1 MNTNNLKKVAPRAR
15 TAFIKAITAR
25 AGEFGITAK
34 DVSAPTI
41 SGDVLQ
47 VAGFTHPA
55 RFAPA
60 ITRLQERVANE
71 GFAQLIEQM
80 AYTWF
85 NRFCAIRFMEL
96 KSEEGYLE
104 HGVRLLSHPTQS
116 QGFEVL
122 DRAPEVIE
130 SLMGEGVSLD
140 KSALLELML
149 AGNEQEALFR
159 ELLLGQCHRLHQ
171 AMPFLFE
178 AIDDETE
185 LLLPTGLTRTDA
197 FWRELVD
204 GIPEED
210 WTQVEVIGWLY
221 QFYIS
226 EKKDEVIG
234 KVVKSEDIPA
244 ATQLFT
250 PNWIVQYL
258 VQNSIGRYWLQTYPD
273 SALPAVMPYFVFPGE
288 QPIAVQDEYAR
299 LIPTSIEPESIKV
312 LDPAC
317 GSGHILVEAYN
328 LLYRIY
334 EERGYRSRD
343 IPQLILTHN
352 LFGLDIDDRAAQ
364 LAGFAL
370 LMRARQDDRR
380 LFSREIQLNVHALQ
394 ESRHLN
400 IPKLWQALNLNAEWD
415 RGQSQDLFAVASASL
430 ASNDPRLSLLSDL
443 HRRFLAAKT
452 LGSLIEVPAEQVQAI
467 DELCATLQT
476 LSISG
481 DAMQKP
487 AAKAL
492 LPLLAQAAVLARR
505 YDAVIANPP
514 YMGSKGMNGD
524 LKEFAK
530 KQFPNSKSDLFAIF
544 IERNLELANR
554 AGLVAM
560 ITIQNWMFLSSY
572 ENLRVNILEQH
583 GIRTLIQ
590 IGYNSFPELNS
601 KVVQAAAFVIQA
613 YGGPKVSEYINLN
626 DVSQSANKQSIFLE
640 KLSNNSIFNVHQR
653 ELTGIPGYPIAYWI
667 SPTLRSIFST
677 AKRLGD
683 LAKPRQGLAS
693 GDNER
698 FMRYWYEI
706 NQKKTDF
713 KQTDYQCA
721 IKSSF
726 KWFPHNKGGAYRK
739 WFGNNDYVLAFD
751 EVNYNALAGMGNHLP
766 SKQLYFKPGMS
777 WTALTSGKFNGRY
790 TEHSIF
796 DAKGPVL
803 FANQGKNIFHFMA
816 FCNSIVATEI
826 LKILAPTLDFNQG
839 PVGNLPIVE
848 SNKGS
853 SLCSVSDSSKHCVEI
868 SKNDWNQYEVS
879 WGFANNPLLSLG
891 YHQLTLKASYQL
903 LCAHWHN
910 ATFEM
915 QRLEEGNNRLFID
928 AYGLQD
934 ELTPEVPLS
943 EITLTCNPHYR
954 YGGNLT
960 DEEREARLQSDTIA
974 ELISYAIGCM
984 MGRYSLDREGLV
996 YAQAGNE
1003 GFKALVEEGAYATFA
1018 ADEDGILP
1026 LSTDSWFEDDV
1037 ATRLEAFVCTVWG
1050 KETLEENLQF
1060 IADSLCLDAIKPVKK
1075 GGETS
1080 RETLRRYLSTQ
1091 FYKDHLKTYKKRP
1104 IYWLFS
1110 SGKEKAFECL
1120 VYLHRYN
1127 EATLPRMRTEYVTPL
1142 LGQMAGRIE
1151 RLRLQQTEASTSDA
1165 KRIGKEIDSLTKQLA
1180 ELRAF
1185 DDQLKHHADM
1195 RITLDLDD
1203 GVKVNYGKFGTLLS
1217 DVKAITGDKGE

>member
-34 DVSAPTI
+34 GVSAPTI

-71 GFAQLIEQM
+71 GCAQLIEQM

-104 HGVRLLSHPTQS
+104 HGVRLLSHPTQP

-140 KSALLELML
+140 KPALLELML
-149 AGNEQEALFR
+149 AGNEQETLFR

-258 VQNSIGRYWLQTYPD
+258 VQNSVGRYWLQTYPD

-288 QPIAVQDEYAR
+288 QPIEVQDEYAR
-299 LIPTSIEPESIKV
+299 LTPASIEPESIKV

-343 IPQLILTHN
+343 IPQLILTRN

-380 LFSREIQLNVHALQ
+380 LFSRELSLNIHALQ
-394 ESRHLN
+394 ESRRLN

-415 RGQSQDLFAVASASL
+415 RGQSQDLFAVTPASL
-430 ASNDPRLSLLSDL
+430 ASNDPRLALLNDL
-443 HRRFLAAKT
+443 HQRFLSAKT
-452 LGSLIEVPAEQVQAI
+452 LGSLIEVPAEQAQAT
-467 DELCATLQT
+467 DELCAALET

-487 AAKAL
+487 AAQAL
-492 LPLLAQAAVLARR
+492 LPLLKQACVLAKR

-514 YMGSKGMNGD
+514 YMGSKGMNVE

-530 KQFPNSKSDLFAIF
+530 MQFPNSKSDLFAIF
-544 IERNLELANR
+544 IERNLDLTTT
-554 AGLVAM
+554 AGMVAM
-560 ITIQNWMFLSSY
+560 ITMQSWMFLSSF
-572 ENLRVNILEQH
+572 EALRTRILGQH
-583 GIRTLIQ
+583 TILGMAHLGARGFDS
-590 IGYNSFPELNS
+590 IGGE
-601 KVVQAAAFVIQA
+601 VVSTTAFVLAQPHLPTYQGA
-613 YGGPKVSEYINLN
+613 YFRLVDGNSEAEKAAMFKVAN
-626 DVSQSANKQSIFLE
+626 ATNKQ
-640 KLSNNSIFNVHQR
+640 V
-653 ELTGIPGYPIAYWI
+653 
-667 SPTLRSIFST
+667 
-677 AKRLGD
+677 
-683 LAKPRQGLAS
+683 
-693 GDNER
+693 
-698 FMRYWYEI
+698 
-706 NQKKTDF
+706 
-713 KQTDYQCA
+713 
-721 IKSSF
+721 
-726 KWFPHNKGGAYRK
+726 
-739 WFGNNDYVLAFD
+739 
-751 EVNYNALAGMGNHLP
+751 
-766 SKQLYFKPGMS
+766 
-777 WTALTSGKFNGRY
+777 
-790 TEHSIF
+790 
-796 DAKGPVL
+796 
-803 FANQGKNIFHFMA
+803 
-816 FCNSIVATEI
+816 
-826 LKILAPTLDFNQG
+826 
-839 PVGNLPIVE
+839 
-848 SNKGS
+848 
-853 SLCSVSDSSKHCVEI
+853 
-868 SKNDWNQYEVS
+868 
-879 WGFANNPLLSLG
+879 
-891 YHQLTLKASYQL
+891 
-903 LCAHWHN
+903 
-910 ATFEM
+910 
-915 QRLEEGNNRLFID
+915 
-928 AYGLQD
+928 
-934 ELTPEVPLS
+934 
-943 EITLTCNPHYR
+943 
-954 YGGNLT
+954 
-960 DEEREARLQSDTIA
+960 
-974 ELISYAIGCM
+974 
-984 MGRYSLDREGLV
+984 
-996 YAQAGNE
+996 
-1003 GFKALVEEGAYATFA
+1003 
-1018 ADEDGILP
+1018 
-1026 LSTDSWFEDDV
+1026 
-1037 ATRLEAFVCTVWG
+1037 
-1050 KETLEENLQF
+1050 
-1060 IADSLCLDAIKPVKK
+1060 
-1075 GGETS
+1075 
-1080 RETLRRYLSTQ
+1080 
-1091 FYKDHLKTYKKRP
+1091 
-1104 IYWLFS
+1104 
-1110 SGKEKAFECL
+1110 
-1120 VYLHRYN
+1120 
-1127 EATLPRMRTEYVTPL
+1127 
-1142 LGQMAGRIE
+1142 
-1151 RLRLQQTEASTSDA
+1151 
-1165 KRIGKEIDSLTKQLA
+1165 
-1180 ELRAF
+1180 
-1185 DDQLKHHADM
+1185 
-1195 RITLDLDD
+1195 
-1203 GVKVNYGKFGTLLS
+1203 
-1217 DVKAITGDKGE
+1217 

>member
-25 AGEFGITAK
+25 AGEFGITSK
-34 DVSAPTI
+34 GVSAPTI

-104 HGVRLLSHPTQS
+104 HGVRLLSHPTQP

-210 WTQVEVIGWLY
+210 WTLVEVIGWLY

-288 QPIAVQDEYAR
+288 QPIEVQDEYAR
-299 LIPTSIEPESIKV
+299 LTPASIEPESIKV

-343 IPQLILTHN
+343 IPTLILSHN
-352 LFGLDIDDRAAQ
+352 LYGLDIDDRAAQ

-415 RGQSQDLFAVASASL
+415 RGQSQDLFAVAPASL
-430 ASNDPRLSLLSDL
+430 ASNDPRLALLNDL
-443 HRRFLAAKT
+443 HQRFLSAKT
-452 LGSLIEVPAEQVQAI
+452 LGSLIEVPAEQAPAI
-467 DELCATLQT
+467 AELAATLHT

-487 AAKAL
+487 AAQAL
-492 LPLLAQAAVLARR
+492 LPLLKQASVLAKR

-514 YMGSKGMNGD
+514 YMGSKGMNAE

-530 KQFPNSKSDLFAIF
+530 KQFPDSKSDLFAMF
-544 IERNLELANR
+544 MESGFDLLKPNAFH
-554 AGLVAM
+554 AM
-560 ITIQNWMFLSSY
+560 VTMQSWMFLSSY
-572 ENLRVNILEQH
+572 ENLRIKLLNHSAIECMAHMANMVM
-583 GIRTLIQ
+583 GIAFGTAATVCRKGGHRLTRGGFCYVEYEDIDDNGRPKQ
-590 IGYNSFPELNS
+590 FPPL
-601 KVVQAAAFVIQA
+601 
-613 YGGPKVSEYINLN
+613 
-626 DVSQSANKQSIFLE
+626 
-640 KLSNNSIFNVHQR
+640 
-653 ELTGIPGYPIAYWI
+653 
-667 SPTLRSIFST
+667 
-677 AKRLGD
+677 
-683 LAKPRQGLAS
+683 
-693 GDNER
+693 NER
-698 FMRYWYEI
+698 
-706 NQKKTDF
+706 NLKAVK
-713 KQTDYQCA
+713 
-721 IKSSF
+721 
-726 KWFPHNKGGAYRK
+726 
-739 WFGNNDYVLAFD
+739 
-751 EVNYNALAGMGNHLP
+751 
-766 SKQLYFKPGMS
+766 
-777 WTALTSGKFNGRY
+777 
-790 TEHSIF
+790 
-796 DAKGPVL
+796 
-803 FANQGKNIFHFMA
+803 QGKA
-816 FCNSIVATEI
+816 ASE
-826 LKILAPTLDFNQG
+826 QG
-839 PVGNLPIVE
+839 E
-848 SNKGS
+848 
-853 SLCSVSDSSKHCVEI
+853 
-868 SKNDWNQYEVS
+868 
-879 WGFANNPLLSLG
+879 
-891 YHQLTLKASYQL
+891 
-903 LCAHWHN
+903 
-910 ATFEM
+910 
-915 QRLEEGNNRLFID
+915 
-928 AYGLQD
+928 
-934 ELTPEVPLS
+934 
-943 EITLTCNPHYR
+943 
-954 YGGNLT
+954 
-960 DEEREARLQSDTIA
+960 
-974 ELISYAIGCM
+974 
-984 MGRYSLDREGLV
+984 
-996 YAQAGNE
+996 
-1003 GFKALVEEGAYATFA
+1003 
-1018 ADEDGILP
+1018 
-1026 LSTDSWFEDDV
+1026 
-1037 ATRLEAFVCTVWG
+1037 
-1050 KETLEENLQF
+1050 
-1060 IADSLCLDAIKPVKK
+1060 
-1075 GGETS
+1075 
-1080 RETLRRYLSTQ
+1080 
-1091 FYKDHLKTYKKRP
+1091 
-1104 IYWLFS
+1104 
-1110 SGKEKAFECL
+1110 
-1120 VYLHRYN
+1120 
-1127 EATLPRMRTEYVTPL
+1127 
-1142 LGQMAGRIE
+1142 
-1151 RLRLQQTEASTSDA
+1151 
-1165 KRIGKEIDSLTKQLA
+1165 
-1180 ELRAF
+1180 
-1185 DDQLKHHADM
+1185 
-1195 RITLDLDD
+1195 
-1203 GVKVNYGKFGTLLS
+1203 
-1217 DVKAITGDKGE
+1217 

>member
-15 TAFIKAITAR
+15 SAFIKAMVAR

-34 DVSAPTI
+34 GVSAPSV

-60 ITRLQERVANE
+60 INRLQERVTSL

-104 HGVRLLSHPTQS
+104 HGVRLLSHPTQPL
-116 QGFEVL
+116 GFEVL

-130 SLMGEGVSLD
+130 SLISEGINLN
-140 KSALLELML
+140 KPALLDLML

-204 GIPEED
+204 EIPEQD
-210 WTQVEVIGWLY
+210 WAQVEVIGWLY

-226 EKKDEVIG
+226 EKKGEVIG

-258 VQNSIGRYWLQTYPD
+258 VQNSLGRYWLQTYPE
-273 SALPAVMPYFVFPGE
+273 SSLAAEMPYYVATGE
-288 QPIAVQDEYAR
+288 QPAEVLAQLAQ
-299 LIPTSIEPESIKV
+299 LTPNSIEPESIKV

-328 LLYRIY
+328 ILYRIY
-334 EERGYRSRD
+334 EERGYRSRE

-352 LFGLDIDDRAAQ
+352 LYGLDIDDRAAQ

-380 LFSREIQLNVHALQ
+380 LFSRELSLNIYALQ
-394 ESRHLN
+394 ESRALN
-400 IPKLWQALNLNAEWD
+400 IPKLWQALNLNADWN
-415 RGQSQDLFAVASASL
+415 RGQVQDLFASEEVVSTPNTL
-430 ASNDPRLSLLSDL
+430 AANDSRLGLLNDL
-443 HRRFLAAKT
+443 HQRFLSAKT
-452 LGSLIEVPAEQVQAI
+452 LGSLIEVPAEQATAI
-467 DELCATLQT
+467 DELAATLHS
-476 LSISG
+476 LSLNG
-481 DAMQKP
+481 DTQQKP
-487 AAKAL
+487 AARTL
-492 LPLLAQAAVLARR
+492 LPLLKQASVLAKR

-514 YMGSKGMNGD
+514 YMGSKGMNAE

-530 KQFPNSKSDLFAIF
+530 KQFPDSKSDLFSMF
-544 IERNLELANR
+544 IER
-554 AGLVAM
+554 GLHLVTEGSFSAM
-560 ITIQNWMFLSSY
+560 VTMESWMFLSSFEKFRIKLLDATTINSMVHMPYLGKGSTSMGINFGTTAFVIENRSRPHFAGQYSCVRYYETDEGGIPFEFPTKNERLSSASAADFGKIPGRPIGYWIRKFDVFSFPNAAEEWISGGRIKTHDGQKYIRFIWEVSRNNDNWKRFIKGGDFRKHFGNEDFLVNWSTNALSFY
-572 ENLRVNILEQH
+572 ENH
-583 GIRTLIQ
+583 GGLYPKKFMAQEGICWSKITSGSQSFRIKRTFTEYDSASPTIFNKTFICDRYVL
-590 IGYNSFPELNS
+590 SFLNS
-601 KVVQAAAFVIQA
+601 KVSQFLLKA
-613 YGGPKVSEYINLN
+613 INPTIN
-626 DVSQSANKQSIFLE
+626 TQVADV
-640 KLSNNSIFNVHQR
+640 
-653 ELTGIPGYPIAYWI
+653 
-667 SPTLRSIFST
+667 
-677 AKRLGD
+677 
-683 LAKPRQGLAS
+683 
-693 GDNER
+693 
-698 FMRYWYEI
+698 
-706 NQKKTDF
+706 
-713 KQTDYQCA
+713 
-721 IKSSF
+721 
-726 KWFPHNKGGAYRK
+726 
-739 WFGNNDYVLAFD
+739 
-751 EVNYNALAGMGNHLP
+751 
-766 SKQLYFKPGMS
+766 
-777 WTALTSGKFNGRY
+777 
-790 TEHSIF
+790 
-796 DAKGPVL
+796 
-803 FANQGKNIFHFMA
+803 MA
-816 FCNSIVATEI
+816 
-826 LKILAPTLDFNQG
+826 
-839 PVGNLPIVE
+839 LPICRVDLGTQKSIKIAE
-848 SNKGS
+848 DNLIDIS
-853 SLCSVSDSSKHCVEI
+853 SE
-868 SKNDWNQYEVS
+868 DWNSCETS
-879 WGFANNPLLSLG
+879 WEFSYLPILHPNNRRLALS
-891 YHQLTLKASYQL
+891 ASYQQL
-903 LCAHWHN
+903 RLHWSEI
-910 ATFEM
+910 ALEM
-915 QRLEEGNNRLFID
+915 QRLEEENNRLFID

-960 DEEREARLQSDTIA
+960 DDEREARLQSDTIC

-996 YAQAGNE
+996 YAHAGNE
-1003 GFKALVEEGAYATFA
+1003 GFKALVEEGAYTTFA

-1026 LSTDSWFEDDV
+1026 LSAESWFADDV
-1037 ATRLEAFVCTVWG
+1037 AARVEAFVRTVWG
-1050 KETLEENLQF
+1050 AEQFEENLQF
-1060 IADSLCLDAIKPVKK
+1060 IADSLCLSAIKPVKK

-1080 RETLRRYLSTQ
+1080 RETLRRYLTTQ

-1142 LGQMAGRIE
+1142 LGQIASRIE
-1151 RLRLQQTEASTSDA
+1151 RKRMEQTEASTSDA
-1165 KRIGKEIDSLTKQLA
+1165 KRISKEIDSLTKQLA

-1195 RITLDLDD
+1195 RISLDLDD

-1217 DVKAITGDKGE
+1217 DVKAISGDKGE

>member
-34 DVSAPTI
+34 GVSAPTV

-60 ITRLQERVANE
+60 ITRLQERVASE

-104 HGVRLLSHPTQS
+104 HGVRLLSHPTQP

-130 SLMGEGVSLD
+130 SLMSEGVSLD

-185 LLLPTGLTRTDA
+185 LLLPNGLTRTDA

-204 GIPEED
+204 GIPEQD

-258 VQNSIGRYWLQTYPD
+258 VQNSVGRYWLQTYPD

-288 QPIAVQDEYAR
+288 QSIEVQDEYAR
-299 LIPTSIEPESIKV
+299 LTPASIEPESIKV

-343 IPQLILTHN
+343 IPQLILTRN

-400 IPKLWQALNLNAEWD
+400 IPKLWQALNLNGDWD
-415 RGQSQDLFAVASASL
+415 RDQSQDLFAVAPASL
-430 ASNDPRLSLLSDL
+430 ATNDPRLALLNDL
-443 HRRFLAAKT
+443 HQRFLAAKT
-452 LGSLIEVPAEQVQAI
+452 LGSLIEVPAEHAPAI
-467 DELCATLQT
+467 AELAATLHT

-487 AAKAL
+487 AAQAL
-492 LPLLAQAAVLARR
+492 LPLLKQACVLAKR

-514 YMGSKGMNGD
+514 YMGSKGMNAE

-544 IERNLELANR
+544 IERNLDLTTT
-554 AGLVAM
+554 AGMVAM
-560 ITIQNWMFLSSY
+560 ITMQSWMFLSSF
-572 ENLRVNILEQH
+572 EALRARILGQH
-583 GIRTLIQ
+583 TILGMAHLGARGFDS
-590 IGYNSFPELNS
+590 IGGE
-601 KVVQAAAFVIQA
+601 VVSTTAFVLAQPHLPT
-613 YGGPKVSEYINLN
+613 YQGGYFRLVEGNSE
-626 DVSQSANKQSIFLE
+626 AE
-640 KLSNNSIFNVHQR
+640 K
-653 ELTGIPGYPIAYWI
+653 A
-667 SPTLRSIFST
+667 
-677 AKRLGD
+677 A
-683 LAKPRQGLAS
+683 
-693 GDNER
+693 
-698 FMRYWYEI
+698 M
-706 NQKKTDF
+706 F
-713 KQTDYQCA
+713 K
-721 IKSSF
+721 
-726 KWFPHNKGGAYRK
+726 
-739 WFGNNDYVLAFD
+739 
-751 EVNYNALAGMGNHLP
+751 EALA
-766 SKQLYFKPGMS
+766 
-777 WTALTSGKFNGRY
+777 
-790 TEHSIF
+790 
-796 DAKGPVL
+796 
-803 FANQGKNIFHFMA
+803 
-816 FCNSIVATEI
+816 
-826 LKILAPTLDFNQG
+826 
-839 PVGNLPIVE
+839 
-848 SNKGS
+848 
-853 SLCSVSDSSKHCVEI
+853 
-868 SKNDWNQYEVS
+868 
-879 WGFANNPLLSLG
+879 
-891 YHQLTLKASYQL
+891 
-903 LCAHWHN
+903 
-910 ATFEM
+910 
-915 QRLEEGNNRLFID
+915 
-928 AYGLQD
+928 
-934 ELTPEVPLS
+934 
-943 EITLTCNPHYR
+943 
-954 YGGNLT
+954 
-960 DEEREARLQSDTIA
+960 
-974 ELISYAIGCM
+974 
-984 MGRYSLDREGLV
+984 
-996 YAQAGNE
+996 
-1003 GFKALVEEGAYATFA
+1003 
-1018 ADEDGILP
+1018 
-1026 LSTDSWFEDDV
+1026 
-1037 ATRLEAFVCTVWG
+1037 
-1050 KETLEENLQF
+1050 
-1060 IADSLCLDAIKPVKK
+1060 
-1075 GGETS
+1075 
-1080 RETLRRYLSTQ
+1080 
-1091 FYKDHLKTYKKRP
+1091 
-1104 IYWLFS
+1104 
-1110 SGKEKAFECL
+1110 
-1120 VYLHRYN
+1120 
-1127 EATLPRMRTEYVTPL
+1127 
-1142 LGQMAGRIE
+1142 
-1151 RLRLQQTEASTSDA
+1151 
-1165 KRIGKEIDSLTKQLA
+1165 
-1180 ELRAF
+1180 
-1185 DDQLKHHADM
+1185 
-1195 RITLDLDD
+1195 
-1203 GVKVNYGKFGTLLS
+1203 
-1217 DVKAITGDKGE
+1217 

>member
-34 DVSAPTI
+34 GVSAPTV

-96 KSEEGYLE
+96 KSDEGYLE
-104 HGVRLLSHPTQS
+104 HGVRILSHPTQP

-288 QPIAVQDEYAR
+288 QPIEVQDEYAC

-380 LFSREIQLNVHALQ
+380 LFSREIQLNIHALQ

-400 IPKLWQALNLNAEWD
+400 IPNLWQALNLNAEWD
-415 RGQSQDLFAVASASL
+415 RGQSQDLFAVAPACL
-430 ASNDPRLSLLSDL
+430 ASNDPRLALLNDL
-443 HRRFLAAKT
+443 HQRFLSAKT
-452 LGSLIEVPAEQVQAI
+452 LGSLIDVPAEQASAI
-467 DELCATLQT
+467 AELAATLHT

-487 AAKAL
+487 AAQAL
-492 LPLLAQAAVLARR
+492 LPLLKQASVLAKR

-514 YMGSKGMNGD
+514 YMGSKFHIPVVKD
-524 LKEFAK
+524 YLKANFK
-530 KQFPNSKSDLFAIF
+530 GYDKDLFSAF
-544 IERNLELANR
+544 IVRNL
-554 AGLVAM
+554 
-560 ITIQNWMFLSSY
+560 
-572 ENLRVNILEQH
+572 
-583 GIRTLIQ
+583 
-590 IGYNSFPELNS
+590 
-601 KVVQAAAFVIQA
+601 
-613 YGGPKVSEYINLN
+613 
-626 DVSQSANKQSIFLE
+626 
-640 KLSNNSIFNVHQR
+640 
-653 ELTGIPGYPIAYWI
+653 
-667 SPTLRSIFST
+667 
-677 AKRLGD
+677 D
-683 LAKPRQGLAS
+683 LAKPRGQLG
-693 GDNER
+693 
-698 FMRYWYEI
+698 FMTPFVWMFISSYEELRNYII
-706 NQKKTDF
+706 NKKTITSLIQLEYSGFDGATVPICTF
-713 KQTDYQCA
+713 TLENA
-721 IKSSF
+721 HN
-726 KWFPHNKGGAYRK
+726 PHFKGG
-739 WFGNNDYVLAFD
+739 YVRL
-751 EVNYNALAGMGNHLP
+751 
-766 SKQLYFKPGMS
+766 S
-777 WTALTSGKFNGRY
+777 
-790 TEHSIF
+790 
-796 DAKGPVL
+796 
-803 FANQGKNIFHFMA
+803 
-816 FCNSIVATEI
+816 
-826 LKILAPTLDFNQG
+826 DFRGADQQG
-839 PVGNLPIVE
+839 PRALEIIQAANAVG
-848 SNKGS
+848 K
-853 SLCSVSDSSKHCVEI
+853 
-868 SKNDWNQYEVS
+868 
-879 WGFANNPLLSLG
+879 
-891 YHQLTLKASYQL
+891 
-903 LCAHWHN
+903 
-910 ATFEM
+910 
-915 QRLEEGNNRLFID
+915 
-928 AYGLQD
+928 
-934 ELTPEVPLS
+934 
-943 EITLTCNPHYR
+943 
-954 YGGNLT
+954 
-960 DEEREARLQSDTIA
+960 
-974 ELISYAIGCM
+974 
-984 MGRYSLDREGLV
+984 
-996 YAQAGNE
+996 
-1003 GFKALVEEGAYATFA
+1003 
-1018 ADEDGILP
+1018 
-1026 LSTDSWFEDDV
+1026 
-1037 ATRLEAFVCTVWG
+1037 
-1050 KETLEENLQF
+1050 
-1060 IADSLCLDAIKPVKK
+1060 
-1075 GGETS
+1075 
-1080 RETLRRYLSTQ
+1080 
-1091 FYKDHLKTYKKRP
+1091 
-1104 IYWLFS
+1104 
-1110 SGKEKAFECL
+1110 
-1120 VYLHRYN
+1120 
-1127 EATLPRMRTEYVTPL
+1127 
-1142 LGQMAGRIE
+1142 
-1151 RLRLQQTEASTSDA
+1151 
-1165 KRIGKEIDSLTKQLA
+1165 
-1180 ELRAF
+1180 
-1185 DDQLKHHADM
+1185 
-1195 RITLDLDD
+1195 
-1203 GVKVNYGKFGTLLS
+1203 
-1217 DVKAITGDKGE
+1217 

>member
-34 DVSAPTI
+34 GVSAPTI

-104 HGVRLLSHPTQS
+104 HGVRLLSHPTQP

-226 EKKDEVIG
+226 EKKEQVIG

-258 VQNSIGRYWLQTYPD
+258 VQNSVGRYWLQTYPD
-273 SALPAVMPYFVFPGE
+273 SPLQQAMPYYVASGE
-288 QPIAVQDEYAR
+288 QPDEVLAE
-299 LIPTSIEPESIKV
+299 LAHMTPASIEPESIKV

-343 IPQLILTHN
+343 IPTLILSHN
-352 LFGLDIDDRAAQ
+352 LYGLDIDDRAAQ

-380 LFSREIQLNVHALQ
+380 LFSREIKLNVHALQ

-400 IPKLWQALNLNAEWD
+400 IPTLWQALNLNAEWD
-415 RGQSQDLFAVASASL
+415 RGQSQDLFAVAPASL
-430 ASNDPRLSLLSDL
+430 ASNDPRLGLLNDL
-443 HRRFLAAKT
+443 HLRFLSAKM
-452 LGSLIEVPAEQVQAI
+452 LGSLIEVPAEQASAI
-467 DELCATLQT
+467 DELCNALQT

-487 AAKAL
+487 AAQAL
-492 LPLLAQAAVLARR
+492 LPLLKQASILAKR

-514 YMGSKGMNGD
+514 YMGSKGMNAE

-544 IERNLELANR
+544 IERNLDLTTT
-554 AGLVAM
+554 AGMVAM
-560 ITIQNWMFLSSY
+560 ITMQSWMFLSSF
-572 ENLRVNILEQH
+572 EALRTRILGQH
-583 GIRTLIQ
+583 TILGMAHLGARGFDS
-590 IGYNSFPELNS
+590 IGGE
-601 KVVQAAAFVIQA
+601 VVSTTAFV
-613 YGGPKVSEYINLN
+613 
-626 DVSQSANKQSIFLE
+626 
-640 KLSNNSIFNVHQR
+640 
-653 ELTGIPGYPIAYWI
+653 
-667 SPTLRSIFST
+667 
-677 AKRLGD
+677 
-683 LAKPRQGLAS
+683 LAQP
-693 GDNER
+693 
-698 FMRYWYEI
+698 
-706 NQKKTDF
+706 
-713 KQTDYQCA
+713 
-721 IKSSF
+721 
-726 KWFPHNKGGAYRK
+726 
-739 WFGNNDYVLAFD
+739 
-751 EVNYNALAGMGNHLP
+751 HLP
-766 SKQLYFKPGMS
+766 TYQGGYFRLVDG
-777 WTALTSGKFNGRY
+777 
-790 TEHSIF
+790 
-796 DAKGPVL
+796 
-803 FANQGKNIFHFMA
+803 
-816 FCNSIVATEI
+816 NSEAE
-826 LKILAPTLDFNQG
+826 
-839 PVGNLPIVE
+839 
-848 SNKGS
+848 
-853 SLCSVSDSSKHCVEI
+853 
-868 SKNDWNQYEVS
+868 
-879 WGFANNPLLSLG
+879 
-891 YHQLTLKASYQL
+891 KA
-903 LCAHWHN
+903 AMFKAAN
-910 ATFEM
+910 AT
-915 QRLEEGNNRLFID
+915 
-928 AYGLQD
+928 
-934 ELTPEVPLS
+934 
-943 EITLTCNPHYR
+943 
-954 YGGNLT
+954 
-960 DEEREARLQSDTIA
+960 
-974 ELISYAIGCM
+974 
-984 MGRYSLDREGLV
+984 
-996 YAQAGNE
+996 
-1003 GFKALVEEGAYATFA
+1003 
-1018 ADEDGILP
+1018 
-1026 LSTDSWFEDDV
+1026 
-1037 ATRLEAFVCTVWG
+1037 
-1050 KETLEENLQF
+1050 
-1060 IADSLCLDAIKPVKK
+1060 
-1075 GGETS
+1075 
-1080 RETLRRYLSTQ
+1080 
-1091 FYKDHLKTYKKRP
+1091 KRH
-1104 IYWLFS
+1104 
-1110 SGKEKAFECL
+1110 
-1120 VYLHRYN
+1120 V
-1127 EATLPRMRTEYVTPL
+1127 
-1142 LGQMAGRIE
+1142 
-1151 RLRLQQTEASTSDA
+1151 
-1165 KRIGKEIDSLTKQLA
+1165 
-1180 ELRAF
+1180 
-1185 DDQLKHHADM
+1185 
-1195 RITLDLDD
+1195 
-1203 GVKVNYGKFGTLLS
+1203 
-1217 DVKAITGDKGE
+1217 

>member
-34 DVSAPTI
+34 GVSAPTI

-60 ITRLQERVANE
+60 ITRLQERVASE

-104 HGVRLLSHPTQS
+104 HGVRLLSHPTQP

-130 SLMGEGVSLD
+130 SLMSEGVSLD

-149 AGNEQEALFR
+149 AGNEQETLFR

-185 LLLPTGLTRTDA
+185 LLLPNGLTRTDA

-258 VQNSIGRYWLQTYPD
+258 VQNSVGRYWLQTYPD
-273 SALPAVMPYFVFPGE
+273 SPLQKAMPYYVAPGE
-288 QPIAVQDEYAR
+288 QPDEVLAE
-299 LIPTSIEPESIKV
+299 LAQMTPASIEPESIKV

-400 IPKLWQALNLNAEWD
+400 ILKLWQALNLNAEWD
-415 RGQSQDLFAVASASL
+415 RGQSQDLFAVAPASL
-430 ASNDPRLSLLSDL
+430 ASNDPRLALLNDL
-443 HRRFLAAKT
+443 HQRFLSAKT
-452 LGSLIEVPAEQVQAI
+452 LGSLIEVPAEQAPAI
-467 DELCATLQT
+467 AELAATLHT

-481 DAMQKP
+481 DVMQKP
-487 AAKAL
+487 AAQAL
-492 LPLLAQAAVLARR
+492 LPLLKQASVLAKR

-514 YMGSKGMNGD
+514 YMGSNGMNAD

-530 KQFPNSKSDLFAIF
+530 NNFPNSKSNLFAIF
-544 IERNLELANR
+544 MERTFELLTTTGFNAQVNLQ
-554 AGLVAM
+554 
-560 ITIQNWMFLSSY
+560 TWMFLSGFSKFR
-572 ENLRVNILEQH
+572 ERFIKSNS
-583 GIRTLIQ
+583 LICLNH
-590 IGYNSFPELNS
+590 IGLNSFPEMNS
-601 KVVQAAAFVIQA
+601 KVVQCCAFV
-613 YGGPKVSEYINLN
+613 ST
-626 DVSQSANKQSIFLE
+626 NKML
-640 KLSNNSIFNVHQR
+640 
-653 ELTGIPGYPIAYWI
+653 PGYVSKFYDLTRFPSSSDKNKCFLGLKDESVYSLDI
-667 SPTLRSIFST
+667 S
-677 AKRLGD
+677 
-683 LAKPRQGLAS
+683 
-693 GDNER
+693 R
-698 FMRYWYEI
+698 FMKVPGSPFCYWNDYSNLYVGGVISDVFESGGRCKTHDDEKYVRCWWEIDFGKIGLEWRFYE
-706 NQKKTDF
+706 
-713 KQTDYQCA
+713 
-721 IKSSF
+721 
-726 KWFPHNKGGAYRK
+726 KGGDYRP
-739 WFGNNDYVLAFD
+739 WFGNRDFV
-751 EVNYNALAGMGNHLP
+751 VN
-766 SKQLYFKPGMS
+766 
-777 WTALTSGKFNGRY
+777 WTATAKAFYESHGGLTQEKFWGKEAITWSAVTTSRNAFRLKSDDSEYSSG
-790 TEHSIF
+790 S
-796 DAKGPVL
+796 PCL
-803 FANQGKNIFHFMA
+803 FATESLNDNHIYSYLGLLNSTLSHSLLQVLCPTINANPGDILNMPNLIVDVSHEVKRLVDIYRVDWCSQEQRFGFTGINYISLKSNGFKYALETSFSDEEKLVDEA
-816 FCNSIVATEI
+816 LELDNSVDEKISSKFGFDYEVKTRTELPLFCNFMY
-826 LKILAPTLDFNQG
+826 K
-839 PVGNLPIVE
+839 
-848 SNKGS
+848 
-853 SLCSVSDSSKHCVEI
+853 
-868 SKNDWNQYEVS
+868 KNDLDEATKS
-879 WGFANNPLLSLG
+879 RRS
-891 YHQLTLKASYQL
+891 
-903 LCAHWHN
+903 N
-910 ATFEM
+910 AV
-915 QRLEEGNNRLFID
+915 Q
-928 AYGLQD
+928 Q
-934 ELTPEVPLS
+934 V
-943 EITLTCNPHYR
+943 
-954 YGGNLT
+954 
-960 DEEREARLQSDTIA
+960 
-974 ELISYAIGCM
+974 ISYSIACM

-996 YAQAGNE
+996 YAHAGNE

-1060 IADSLCLDAIKPVKK
+1060 IADSLCLSAIKPVKK

-1165 KRIGKEIDSLTKQLA
+1165 KRIGKEIDSLTKQLS